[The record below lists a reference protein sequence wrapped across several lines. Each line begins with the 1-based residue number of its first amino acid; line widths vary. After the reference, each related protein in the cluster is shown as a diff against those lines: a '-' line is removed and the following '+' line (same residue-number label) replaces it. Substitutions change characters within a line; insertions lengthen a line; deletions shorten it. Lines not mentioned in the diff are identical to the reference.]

1 MNGADERFTLDSN
14 ILIYSV
20 DGAAGPRYRTA
31 IEIVDQAVNADC
43 WLTLQSLSEFYVAVS
58 RKRIMRAAEAAA
70 QVGDWLAAF
79 RSAAVCATAI
89 HSALADS
96 LAERASYWDALLVAT
111 AASAGCTLIL
121 TEDLQDGSRLAGVEI
136 HNPFAPDGRLTPRTR
151 QLLGV

>member
-31 IEIVDQAVNADC
+31 LEIVDQAANADC

-58 RKRIMRAAEAAA
+58 RKKIMRAPEAAA
-70 QVGDWLAAF
+70 QVRDWIAVF
-79 RSAAVCATAI
+79 PSVTVCAAAI

-96 LAERASYWDALLVAT
+96 LAGRASYWDALLAAT
-111 AASAGCTLIL
+111 AAGAGCTLIL

-136 HNPFAPDGRLTPRTR
+136 HNPFAPDGRLTPRAR
-151 QLLGV
+151 QLLGL